1 MGRRVPNTATATAAS
16 SRRGSVRGRLTIA
29 AVRLCVA
36 VCCAL
41 AMGFAAAAGPLPAL
55 GTSARDVTVSG
66 VSSGGYMA
74 VQFHIAHSES
84 VAGAGVLAAGP
95 YDCAA
100 GSIWFALTRCMRPR
114 FWSPMPESRVFRQ
127 RIVRKSEAGLIDGI
141 EGLAGDRAWLFSG
154 GRDET
159 VERPVVKAL
168 ASLYRSVLE
177 PNAVRLVTLAS
188 AGHAMITVEDPDANP
203 CGTSEPPYLNH
214 CGALDAA
221 GELLNYLIGPLAP
234 PREPPPGSVRA
245 FDQQPYLGP
254 KPATSGMAEV
264 GYLLV
269 PPGCEQ
275 GGCRVHVV
283 FHGCRQTTE
292 QIGTRFV
299 DNAGYQEWAWSNR
312 LVLLFPQ
319 IRPTNGFVGTFDWLY
334 NPRGCWDWWGYTDD
348 RYGEREGRQIAAIQA
363 MLDQLARSPGSR

>member
-1 MGRRVPNTATATAAS
+1 MGRRVSKSAIASAAGLG
-16 SRRGSVRGRLTIA
+16 RRSLRRRLVLA
-29 AVRLCVA
+29 AQRSCA
-36 VCCAL
+36 VL
-41 AMGFAAAAGPLPAL
+41 ACSLIVGVAAAAGPLPAL
-55 GTSARDVTVSG
+55 GTSADDVTVSG

-74 VQFHIAHSES
+74 VQFHVAHSAT

-95 YDCAA
+95 YDCA
-100 GSIWFALTRCMRPR
+100 GDSIWFALTRCMAPR
-114 FWSPMPESRVFRQ
+114 FWSPMPVVGHFRQ
-127 RIVRKSEAGLIDGI
+127 RIVRKAEAGRIDGI
-141 EGLAGDRAWLFSG
+141 EGLADDRAWVFSG

-159 VERPVVKAL
+159 VERPVVDAL
-168 ASLYRSVLE
+168 VALYRSLLQ

-245 FDQQPYLGP
+245 FDQQPFLGP
-254 KPATSGMAEV
+254 KPSTSGMAEV

-269 PPGCEQ
+269 PPGCDG

-299 DNAGYQEWAWSNR
+299 DNAGYLEWAWSNR

-319 IRPTNGFVGTFDWLY
+319 IRPTDGFIGGFDWLY

-363 MLDQLARSPGSR
+363 MLERLARPPGS